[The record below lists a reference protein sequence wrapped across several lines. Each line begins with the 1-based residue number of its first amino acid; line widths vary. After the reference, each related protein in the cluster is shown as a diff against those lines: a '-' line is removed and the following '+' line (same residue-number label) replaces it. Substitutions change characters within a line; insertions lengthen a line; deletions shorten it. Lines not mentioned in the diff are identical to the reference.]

1 VDLLNAMP
9 SHKCCVSNR
18 RLRNQIQIIAFITF
32 LNDEIVVQEYISS
45 AKIPYMHANFKNN
58 APQKRLPN
66 TYESRVSF
74 SPLLN
79 DMLSHKH
86 CVSNC
91 MLRNQIQII
100 TFITFFND
108 EIDVQE
114 YISSATVSHMHD
126 NFKNHAPQ

>member
-1 VDLLNAMP
+1 MKLLSKNIYPVRKFHTCM
-9 SHKCCVSNR
+9 
-18 RLRNQIQIIAFITF
+18 L
-32 LNDEIVVQEYISS
+32 IS
-45 AKIPYMHANFKNN
+45 KNN

-74 SPLLN
+74 PPLLN

-114 YISSATVSHMHD
+114 YISGAIVSHMHD